1 MAQSFLHAREH
12 GLVVAGFEVDDA
24 VACEACLGDGGSEQ
38 VRPRDAP
45 QDLALGAGSEAC
57 AEGRSR
63 RTIDSAVAAAR
74 YFMQR
79 AKCEAPAGES

>member
-1 MAQSFLHAREH
+1 MAQSFLHAGEH
-12 GLVVAGFEVDDA
+12 GLVVASFKIDHA
-24 VACEACLGDGGSEQ
+24 VACQAGLGDGRSEK

-45 QDLALGAGSEAC
+45 QDLALGAGSEAS

-79 AKCEAPAGES
+79 AEGEAPTGES